1 MNEAPTANNKEN
13 HFEIVSNEKKYD
25 LKITINKDY
34 IIIEASCINSLQKET
49 YQNSFSFSDMQKYK
63 YFKICESLDEAYLL
77 LSESANSKDIKLIQN
92 SKNEITIIIPINN
105 ALIKEISFQ
114 LKIKEKNIEDKVN
127 ELFIVIEKQ
136 QKEIDVMKKEIE
148 ELKTYKKKEVEEKEK
163 FEEKFMLKNS
173 LILNKNDE
181 EAIRDWI
188 NPNKNLKFK
197 LLFRMSRDGSNCSDF
212 HRFCDDKGE
221 TLLLFKTDTNCRFGA
236 YTPLKWVTPPPNQT
250 EINDP
255 SDNLTFLFSLN
266 KMKKF
271 TKIPGKDPQT
281 ARSQKNYG
289 PLLGAATDLG
299 ISPDMRTGWSGNLTY
314 LTNYELT
321 NGKSSFNLSEIE
333 VYKVD

>member
-1 MNEAPTANNKEN
+1 MDNILNEKDTKLEQANNN
-13 HFEIVSNEKKYD
+13 EIKIEEIKNNEKK
-25 LKITINKDY
+25 I
-34 IIIEASCINSLQKET
+34 
-49 YQNSFSFSDMQKYK
+49 
-63 YFKICESLDEAYLL
+63 
-77 LSESANSKDIKLIQN
+77 
-92 SKNEITIIIPINN
+92 
-105 ALIKEISFQ
+105 
-114 LKIKEKNIEDKVN
+114 
-127 ELFIVIEKQ
+127 
-136 QKEIDVMKKEIE
+136 
-148 ELKTYKKKEVEEKEK
+148 EKEK
-163 FEEKFMLKNS
+163 LEEKFMLKNS

-236 YTPLKWVTPPPNQT
+236 YTPLKWVTPPPNQ

-271 TKIPGKDPQT
+271 TKIPGKDPRT
-281 ARSQKNYG
+281 ARSQINYG

-299 ISPDMRTGWSGNLTY
+299 INPDMRTGWSGNLTY

>member
-114 LKIKEKNIEDKVN
+114 LKIKEKNVEDKVN

-188 NPNKNLKFK
+188 NPNKKLKFK

-271 TKIPGKDPQT
+271 TKIPGKNPLT

-289 PLLGAATDLG
+289 PLLGSATDLG
-299 ISPDMRTGWSGNLTY
+299 IKPDMRTGWSGNDTY
-314 LTNYELT
+314 LTNRELT
-321 NGKSSFNLSEIE
+321 DGKDSFNLSEIE

>member
-127 ELFIVIEKQ
+127 ELFFVIEKQ
-136 QKEIDVMKKEIE
+136 QKEIDAMKKEIE

-271 TKIPGKDPQT
+271 TKIPGKNPQT
-281 ARSQKNYG
+281 ARSQKDYG
-289 PLLGAATDLG
+289 PLLGDGTDLG
-299 ISPDMRTGWSGNLTY
+299 IYPDMRKGFSYNCTY

-321 NGKSSFNLSEIE
+321 DGKSSFNLSEIE

>member
-1 MNEAPTANNKEN
+1 M
-13 HFEIVSNEKKYD
+13 
-25 LKITINKDY
+25 
-34 IIIEASCINSLQKET
+34 
-49 YQNSFSFSDMQKYK
+49 
-63 YFKICESLDEAYLL
+63 
-77 LSESANSKDIKLIQN
+77 
-92 SKNEITIIIPINN
+92 
-105 ALIKEISFQ
+105 
-114 LKIKEKNIEDKVN
+114 EDKVN

-136 QKEIDVMKKEIE
+136 QKEIDAMKKEIE

-236 YTPLKWVTPPPNQT
+236 YTPLKWVTPPPNQ

-271 TKIPGKDPQT
+271 TKIPGKNPQT
-281 ARSQKNYG
+281 ARSQKDYG
-289 PLLGAATDLG
+289 PLLGDGTDLG
-299 ISPDMRTGWSGNLTY
+299 IYPDMIKGFSYNCTY

-321 NGKSSFNLSEIE
+321 DGKSSFNLSEIE

>member
-34 IIIEASCINSLQKET
+34 IIIAASCINSLQKET

-188 NPNKNLKFK
+188 NPNKKLKFK

-236 YTPLKWVTPPPNQT
+236 YTPLKWVTPNQG

-271 TKIPGKDPQT
+271 TKIPGKNPQT
-281 ARSQKNYG
+281 ARSQKDYG
-289 PLLGAATDLG
+289 PLLGNGTDLG
-299 ISPDMRTGWSGNLTY
+299 IYPDMRKGWSNNDTY
-314 LTNYELT
+314 LTNRELT
-321 NGKSSFNLSEIE
+321 DGKDSFNLSEIE

>member
-1 MNEAPTANNKEN
+1 MEEEEEKGEESLKEENKKDDTIIKDNESSINKE
-13 HFEIVSNEKKYD
+13 SC
-25 LKITINKDY
+25 KD
-34 IIIEASCINSLQKET
+34 EDGQFT
-49 YQNSFSFSDMQKYK
+49 
-63 YFKICESLDEAYLL
+63 ES
-77 LSESANSKDIKLIQN
+77 K
-92 SKNEITIIIPINN
+92 N

-136 QKEIDVMKKEIE
+136 QKEIDAMKKEIE

-163 FEEKFMLKNS
+163 LEEKFMLKNS

-236 YTPLKWVTPPPNQT
+236 YTPLKWVTPPPNQ

-271 TKIPGKDPQT
+271 TKIPGKDPRT
-281 ARSQKNYG
+281 ARSQINYG

-299 ISPDMRTGWSGNLTY
+299 INPDMRTGWSGNLTY